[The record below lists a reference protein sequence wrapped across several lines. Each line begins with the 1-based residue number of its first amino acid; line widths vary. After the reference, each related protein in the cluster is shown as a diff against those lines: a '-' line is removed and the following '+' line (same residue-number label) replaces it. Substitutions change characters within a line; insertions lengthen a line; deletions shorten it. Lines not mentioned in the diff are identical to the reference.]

1 VLRKYTVDQNAVLNE
16 QVKGMF
22 QVACTLRL
30 GFSKEVQCLVSLHV
44 LSTRAASLALIQFN
58 GQIKI
63 IMQRPC
69 TGLEKLW
76 VLLLRTFQ
84 VPAAA
89 TLPLSSAGL

>member
-1 VLRKYTVDQNAVLNE
+1 
-16 QVKGMF
+16 
-22 QVACTLRL
+22 
-30 GFSKEVQCLVSLHV
+30 
-44 LSTRAASLALIQFN
+44 
-58 GQIKI
+58 
-63 IMQRPC
+63 MQRAC

>member
-1 VLRKYTVDQNAVLNE
+1 LLRKYNVDQNAVLNE
-16 QVKGMF
+16 RVKGML
-22 QVACTLRL
+22 QVVCTLRL
-30 GFSKEVQCLVSLHV
+30 GFQRRHSVWFLFTFCQPEQQV
-44 LSTRAASLALIQFN
+44 IQFN

-63 IMQRPC
+63 IMQRAC

>member
-1 VLRKYTVDQNAVLNE
+1 LA
-16 QVKGMF
+16 
-22 QVACTLRL
+22 
-30 GFSKEVQCLVSLHV
+30 FSKEVQLLVSLHV

-63 IMQRPC
+63 IMQRAC
-69 TGLEKLW
+69 TGFEKLW
-76 VLLLRTFQ
+76 ILLLRTFQ

>member
-1 VLRKYTVDQNAVLNE
+1 MLRKYTVDQNAVLNE
-16 QVKGMF
+16 RVKGMF
-22 QVACTLRL
+22 QVVCTLRL
-30 GFSKEVQCLVSLHV
+30 GFSKEVQ
-44 LSTRAASLALIQFN
+44 FN

-63 IMQRPC
+63 IMQRAC